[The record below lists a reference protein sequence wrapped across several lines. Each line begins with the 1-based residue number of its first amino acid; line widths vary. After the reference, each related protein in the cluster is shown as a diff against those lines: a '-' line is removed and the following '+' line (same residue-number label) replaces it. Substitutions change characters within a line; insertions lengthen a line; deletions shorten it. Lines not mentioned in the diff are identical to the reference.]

1 MYLTFFL
8 QICNAFIKIYK
19 NNFQFLNLISINKKA
34 SHMASFFLE
43 ILIIFYFLFYN
54 LHVNPFEDMV

>member
-1 MYLTFFL
+1 M
-8 QICNAFIKIYK
+8 NIKCCTYID
-19 NNFQFLNLISINKKA
+19 NLSLIKKA